1 MLKQFLVNL
10 LLTFVWV
17 ALTGDF
23 KLGNYAFG
31 FLLSYFILRT
41 ISIDTDRKG
50 YFSRIPKVI
59 GFFFFFLYEM
69 LKANLQVAY
78 DVITPKFFM
87 KPGVVKFPLSAKSDL
102 EITILANCISL
113 TPGTLILAV
122 SDDRKAIFIHVM
134 YLDDRDKFVEGLKNG
149 LEKRLLEILRR

>member
-23 KLGNYAFG
+23 VLGNYAVG
-31 FLLSYFILRT
+31 FLLSYFILRA
-41 ISIDTDRKG
+41 IALRGGGHG
-50 YFSRIPKVI
+50 YFNRIPRI
-59 GFFFFFLYEM
+59 LGFIFFFLYEM

-78 DVITPKFFM
+78 DVMTPKFFM
-87 KPGVVKFPLSAKSDL
+87 KPGIVKFPLSAKTDF
-102 EITILANCISL
+102 EITMLANCISL

-122 SDDRKAIFIHVM
+122 SDDRKAIYIHVM
-134 YLDDRDKFVEGLKNG
+134 YLNDRDKFIESMKEG
-149 LEKRLLEILRR
+149 LEKKLLEILR

>member
-23 KLGNYAFG
+23 VLGNYAFG
-31 FLLSYFILRT
+31 FLLSYFILRA
-41 ISIDTDRKG
+41 IALRDGGHG
-50 YFSRIPKVI
+50 YFNRIPRIV
-59 GFFFFFLYEM
+59 GFVFFFLYEM

-78 DVITPKFFM
+78 DVITPRFFM
-87 KPGVVKFPLSAKSDL
+87 KPGIVKFPLSAKTDL
-102 EITILANCISL
+102 EITMLANCISL

-122 SDDRKAIFIHVM
+122 SDDRKAIYIHVM
-134 YLDDRDKFVEGLKNG
+134 YLNDRDKFVESMKEG
-149 LEKRLLEILRR
+149 LEKKLLAILR